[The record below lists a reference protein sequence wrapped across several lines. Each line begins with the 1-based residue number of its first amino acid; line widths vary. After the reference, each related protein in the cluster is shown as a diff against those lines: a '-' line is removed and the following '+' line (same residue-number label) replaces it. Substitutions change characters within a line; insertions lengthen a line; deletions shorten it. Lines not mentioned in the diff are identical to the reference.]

1 MKIILASQSPRRQ
14 ELLRWLVPDFA
25 IEPADIDEE
34 VKDLYPPKEYV
45 QLMAK
50 EKVALIAKKHPQELV
65 IACDT
70 IVALGGKVLGKPK
83 DRVEAF
89 QMLKQMSGTS
99 HEVYTAAVLQQAD
112 QLKTRLTQ
120 ATVTFFP
127 LTDQEIER
135 YLATGDYKDKAG
147 AYGIQHEAGVF
158 VEKIVGDYYS
168 IVGFP
173 VGVVNQMLKEFD

>member
-14 ELLRWLVPDFA
+14 ELLRWLVPDFV

-34 VKDLYPPKEYV
+34 VKELYPPEEYV

-50 EKVALIAKKHPQELV
+50 EKAALSAKKHPQDLV

-70 IVALGGKVLGKPK
+70 IVALNGKVLGKPK
-83 DRVEAF
+83 DRADAF
-89 QMLKQMSGTS
+89 RMLQQLSETQ
-99 HEVYTAAVLQQAD
+99 HEVYTAVVLRRGE
-112 QLKTRLTQ
+112 QLVKELTQ

-127 LTDQEIER
+127 LTEGEIER
-135 YLATGDYKDKAG
+135 YLDTGDYKDKAG

-158 VEKIVGDYYS
+158 VKEIKGDYYS

-173 VGVVNQMLKEFD
+173 VGVVNQLLKKF